1 MAAPHVTGAMGVLM
15 SRYQSMTAPQVRE
28 VMFTTANHKNPD
40 GTDMVGWENVEVD
53 ASGAVVPD
61 LGSA

>member
-1 MAAPHVTGAMGVLM
+1 
-15 SRYQSMTAPQVRE
+15 MTAPQVRE